1 MLKGKTALVTGS
13 TSGIGLGIA
22 QTLASK
28 GANIVLNGFGDRDEI
43 ERIRKEMA
51 ETHGVTVSYS
61 DADMAKP
68 DQIQQ
73 MVEQAIAQF
82 GSVDVLVNNAGIQHV
97 APVDQFD
104 PQKFEQVVQINLNH
118 CFHTIHAALPKMREK
133 GWGRVINIASAHGLV
148 ASAGKAAYVAAKHGV
163 VGLTKVT
170 ALDTTQSGITCNA
183 ICPGWVKTPLVQQQ
197 IEKKA
202 EEQNCTVEQA
212 EHDLLA
218 EKQPALEFVTPEQI
232 GAYCVFLCQDEAR
245 TITGAELKIDGGWTA
260 R

>member
-1 MLKGKTALVTGS
+1 MLKGKTALITGS

-22 QTLASK
+22 QTLASQ
-28 GANIVLNGFGDRDEI
+28 GANVVLNGFGDRDEI

-51 ETHGVTVSYS
+51 ETNGVTVSYS

-118 CFHTIHAALPKMREK
+118 CFHTIHAALPKMREQ

-148 ASAGKAAYVAAKHGV
+148 ASPGKAAYVAAKHGV

-202 EEQNCTVEQA
+202 QQQNCSVAQA

-232 GAYCVFLCQDEAR
+232 GAYCVFLCQEQAR

-260 R
+260 Q

>member
-28 GANIVLNGFGDRDEI
+28 GANVVLNGFGDAQEI

-51 ETHGVTVSYS
+51 ETNGVTVSYS
-61 DADMAKP
+61 DADMSKP
-68 DQIQQ
+68 EQIQG
-73 MVEQAIAQF
+73 MIDEATRQF
-82 GSVDVLVNNAGIQHV
+82 GSVDILVNNAGIQHV
-97 APVDQFD
+97 APVDEFD

-118 CFHTIHAALPKMREK
+118 CFHTIHAVLPKMREK

-148 ASAGKAAYVAAKHGV
+148 ASKGKAAYVAAKHGV

-202 EEQNCTVEQA
+202 QEQNCSVAQA

-232 GAYCVFLCQDEAR
+232 GAYCVFLCSEEAR

-260 R
+260 Q